1 MSKHAKS
8 LEKDIMIRI
17 KDNDDRW
24 VFTTADF
31 LDLGGRVSILSTLF
45 RMKKAGILRQLA
57 RGLYD
62 RPRVHATL
70 GVLAATPEAI
80 AAALAR
86 RDAVRVQASGAYAAN
101 LLGISEQVPM
111 KIVFLTDGRA
121 RKVQVGR
128 QQIILRHTTPRNM
141 ATADRT
147 SGLVIQALR
156 FTGKRYVTDDVVRR
170 LSNRL
175 DDDSRKQMLADA
187 KYAPAWIAAIMRRIG
202 TGAEATKTK

>member
-1 MSKHAKS
+1 MAKHAKS
-8 LEKDIMIRI
+8 LEKEILARM
-17 KDNDDRW
+17 KGNGDRW
-24 VFTTADF
+24 VFTPGDF
-31 LDLGGRVSILSTLF
+31 PDLGGRVSILSAIF
-45 RMKKAGILRQLA
+45 RMKKDGLLRQLA

-62 RPRVHATL
+62 RPQVHPTL
-70 GVLAATPEAI
+70 GVLAATPDAV

-86 RDAVRVQASGAYAAN
+86 RDTVRVQASGAYAAN

-141 ATADRT
+141 ATAGRI

-170 LSNRL
+170 LSSRL
-175 DDDSRKQMLADA
+175 DDNDRKQILADA
-187 KYAPAWIAAIMRRIG
+187 KYAPAWIAAIMRRL
-202 TGAEATKTK
+202 GAGAKVTR